1 MLILQELP
9 EHSLLLALEKLR
21 LLTKFSCPIN
31 VDTSL
36 NLVVS
41 HNLISFIAV
50 KAMTTELLETLTSLM
65 HT

>member
-21 LLTKFSCPIN
+21 LRTKFSCPIN

-50 KAMTTELLETLTSLM
+50 IAMTSELLETRTSLM